1 MMSAKDLTNIE
12 DAYKMQLSKDGTL
25 DYIDT
30 EKMTRMIQDVY
41 GTYIYVYIYAY
52 ICIYVHRSFLFNSCT
67 VVFRLLLGFIL
78 LSNT

>member
-12 DAYKMQLSKDGTL
+12 DMYKMQLSKDGTL

-41 GTYIYVYIYAY
+41 GMYMNVYTYIYVYMYTLLYFDCWFLCYYQIYK
-52 ICIYVHRSFLFNSCT
+52 II
-67 VVFRLLLGFIL
+67 
-78 LSNT
+78 